1 MATFVDL
8 TSNEES
14 TSNTV
19 SAVEDVAPTVNAE
32 VQSEAQMSPREELI
46 SMKNEV
52 FTSAELD

>member
-52 FTSAELD
+52 FTSAER